1 MKYLFIL
8 ATVGVGYFFLLHK
21 APADQ
26 ALQAVTQQ
34 EAAPLTTGPRGNT
47 DPAPGAPAP
56 QTAQSDFLK
65 RPIDRTK
72 EVLGQVAAR
81 NGNGEF

>member
-1 MKYLFIL
+1 MKYLFLL
-8 ATVGVGYFFLLHK
+8 ATVGAGYFFLLHQAPT
-21 APADQ
+21 APAV
-26 ALQAVTQQ
+26 QAVTQQ

-47 DPAPGAPAP
+47 EPA
-56 QTAQSDFLK
+56 TASVPQSDFLK

>member
-1 MKYLFIL
+1 MKYLLIL
-8 ATVGVGYFFLLHK
+8 ATVGAGYFFLLHK
-21 APADQ
+21 APVAP
-26 ALQAVTQQ
+26 AVQAVTQQ

-47 DPAPGAPAP
+47 EPAAGSAPAP
-56 QTAQSDFLK
+56 HTDYLK

>member
-1 MKYLFIL
+1 
-8 ATVGVGYFFLLHK
+8 VGVGYFFLLHN
-21 APADQ
+21 APANQ
-26 ALQAVTQQ
+26 AVQAVTQQ

-47 DPAPGAPAP
+47 DPAPGATAP
-56 QTAQSDFLK
+56 HTDFLK